1 MILTS
6 IQQGVTEPAFER
18 WIPLSRQVVQKS
30 LGLHWKDV
38 FEIYTYPP
46 TIPLAEALALEARRA
61 GSDTHITLMTD
72 DLWFTSMEELP
83 ARWLRT
89 PSSAEFALNS
99 TITADIYLGGPRD
112 ARRFKNI
119 PPEKFAANEIGG
131 TRQREP
137 RYQRKVRHVD
147 LPIGRV
153 CQERAEA
160 YGLDYEKWEKNYFS
174 ALEVDLHE
182 IQGAAVKWTKMLA
195 GRRKMWIRS
204 EAGTDLKVA
213 TKPIPPLLD
222 DGIVSPSDVRRG
234 FADTSLP
241 AGKVLWSVNQSS
253 AEGEVHFTDPVIILG
268 RAVRGLHLSFKKGR
282 VMDWESDSHSELLDR
297 VFGSHEWETHLGWF
311 SLGLNAAAEP
321 VLLDNSIV
329 QNDVGIGLGSHSELE
344 RGKSSTKLQFFAT
357 MGPARVEVGQGASR

>member
-1 MILTS
+1 MVNLTS
-6 IQQGVTEPAFER
+6 TKQGLTEPAFER

-83 ARWLRT
+83 ARWLRA
-89 PSSAEFALNS
+89 PSPAEYALNS
-99 TITADIYLGGPRD
+99 AITADIYLGGPRD

-119 PPEKFAANEIGG
+119 PQEKFEANEVGG

-137 RYQRKVRHVD
+137 KYQRKVRHVD
-147 LPIGRV
+147 LPVGRV
-153 CQERAEA
+153 CPERAEH
-160 YGLDYEKWEKNYFS
+160 YGLDYEKWEKNYYS
-174 ALEVDLHE
+174 ALKVNLQE
-182 IQGAAVKWTKMLA
+182 IQKAAAKWTKRLA
-195 GRRKMWIRS
+195 GRRMMRIRS

-213 TKPIPPLLD
+213 TKPIPPLVD
-222 DGIVSPSDVRRG
+222 DGIVSPSDVQRG
-234 FADTSLP
+234 FTDTGLP
-241 AGKVLWSVNQSS
+241 AGKILWSVNQSS
-253 AEGEVHFTDPVIILG
+253 AEGEVRFTDPVIILG
-268 RAVRGLHLSFKKGR
+268 RAVRGLHLSFKRGR
-282 VMDWESDSHSELLDR
+282 VADWESDSHSELLDR
-297 VFGSHEWETHLGWF
+297 VFQSPDWETHLGWF
-311 SLGLNAAAEP
+311 SLGLNAAAKP

-344 RGKSSTKLQFFAT
+344 KSKLSTKIQFFAT
-357 MGPARVEVGQGASR
+357 LGPARVEAG